1 MQIQTLTLDMPLH
14 PRDISGFR
22 AAIVELVGREQ
33 EAFHNHDNTEGKPHY
48 HWDYPLIQY
57 KVQAG
62 KATITAMGQG
72 RELINQHLLPNI
84 PDVLHFAGETHEI
97 QGFQIQK
104 QNYNWSLHASP
115 QPYGIMHWLGL
126 NADNYK
132 AWKSATREDV
142 KQVILD
148 KALTGHLRAFA
159 KAADLSFVAQ
169 IEGEVIKIHRTKA
182 MNWHGQTFIGFNAII
197 GSNLSLPHSIGLGR
211 CTAFGFGE
219 VQPLEVYQRNIN
231 RKKRRR
237 PRLQEA

>member
-33 EAFHNHDNTEGKPHY
+33 EAFHNHDNTQGKPHY
-48 HWDYPLIQY
+48 HWNYPLIQY

-62 KATITAMGQG
+62 KATIVSMGEGQS
-72 RELINQHLLPNI
+72 LINQYLLANI
-84 PDVLHFAGETHEI
+84 PDTLHFAGKTHEI
-97 QGFQIQK
+97 HGFKVQK
-104 QNYNWSLHASP
+104 QHYNWSLHASL
-115 QPYGIMHWLGL
+115 QPYGILHWLGL
-126 NADNYK
+126 NAENYK
-132 AWKSATREDV
+132 AWKTATREDV

-159 KAADLSFVAQ
+159 RALELPFESQ
-169 IEGEVIKIHRTKA
+169 IEGEVLKIHRTKA
-182 MNWHGQTFIGFNAII
+182 MNWHGQTFIGFNALI
-197 GSNLSLPHSIGLGR
+197 GSNLSLPQGMGLGR

-219 VQPLEVYQRNIN
+219 IQLLEVYQHNIG

-237 PRLQEA
+237 PRLQEV